1 MTAQGGN
8 SSFMI
13 GWNIWR
19 KYMKYQEILISL
31 SETKANVCQF
41 SPLSKIFRNLLNEY
55 DDNFLIWEWNT
66 FCTGDANFYMNS
78 ILFLGI
84 LLHLIIHSSK

>member
-1 MTAQGGN
+1 MFVN
-8 SSFMI
+8 FH
-13 GWNIWR
+13 
-19 KYMKYQEILISL
+19 L
-31 SETKANVCQF
+31 SVKFLETCWM
-41 SPLSKIFRNLLNEY
+41 SKY
-55 DDNFLIWEWNT
+55 DDNFLIREWNK